1 MISSQELVQSVQ
13 SYNPKA
19 DSAMLAKAYE
29 FSRKVH
35 EGQKRC
41 SGDPYFIHPVE
52 VAAILAQ
59 MQLDAAS
66 IAAGLLHDTVEDTL
80 IPIDEIKK
88 EFGPEIALL
97 VDGVTKLSKIKFSS
111 SEEKQAENFRKMM
124 LAMAVDIRVI
134 LIKLADR
141 LNNMRTLQHLSVERQ
156 TKIAK
161 ETVEIYAPL
170 ANRLGIQWMKVEL
183 EDLSLRYLKPEI
195 YGFIHHQVD
204 VERQQREAYMDRV
217 REIVEQK
224 LKEYN
229 VSARISGRVKHVYS
243 IYRKMESQNIAFDQV
258 HDILAFR
265 IIVDNIRQCYEVL
278 GVLHELWKPV
288 PGRFKDYIAM
298 PKVNNYRSLHTTV
311 VCLDGERVEFQ
322 IRTLEMHEIA
332 EKGIAAHWTYKEDG
346 SISQNDQAKFQWL
359 RELLDLQKDLKDPAE
374 FLDTVKLDL
383 FATDVYVFTPK
394 GQLKELPYGSTPIDF
409 AFSIHSDVG
418 NQCVGAKVNDKIVPL
433 DYILKSGDT
442 VQVLTR
448 SGSKPNRDWLRFVKT
463 SRAKAKIRQQIR
475 DEQRDRALSLGK
487 ELLEKEIEHHGVTPG
502 KYLKEDNLLQAAREF
517 GLKNVESLI
526 AQVGYGKIS
535 PHHVTVKLLPAEL
548 MQKPQAPEPSPAS
561 GVLGEMFQKVKKRSK
576 SAIKVG
582 GLNDVLVSMGKCCNP
597 LPGDSIT
604 GFITRGRGVTVHT
617 VDCAK
622 VMATDPDRRVEVG
635 WDESSELNHQA
646 KVRAVSVDRPG
657 ILASMTKTISNLGVN
672 ISQANIRTSNDQK
685 AINIFVLDIR
695 NRHQLQDV
703 VRALESLAGVIS
715 VDQIRS

>member
-19 DSAMLAKAYE
+19 DAAMLAKAYE

-88 EFGPEIALL
+88 EFGPEISLL

-141 LNNMRTLQHLSVERQ
+141 LNNMRTLEHLSVERQ
-156 TKIAK
+156 LKIAK

-183 EDLSLRYLKPEI
+183 EDLSLKYLKPEI
-195 YGFIHHQVD
+195 YGFVHHQVD
-204 VERQQREAYMDRV
+204 VERQERESYMDRV
-217 REIVEQK
+217 REIVEKK

-229 VSARISGRVKHVYS
+229 VPHRISGRVKHVYS

-322 IRTLEMHEIA
+322 IRTQEMHEIA
-332 EKGIAAHWTYKEDG
+332 EKGIAAHWTYKDDG

-418 NQCVGAKVNDKIVPL
+418 NQCIGAKVNDKIVPL
-433 DYILKSGDT
+433 DYVLKSGDT

-448 SGSKPNRDWLRFVKT
+448 PGSKPNRDWLRFVKT

-487 ELLEKEIEHHGVTPG
+487 ELLEKEIEHYGVEAG
-502 KYLKEDNLLQAAREF
+502 KYLKENKLLEAAREF
-517 GLKNVESLI
+517 HLKNVESLI

-535 PHHVTVKLLPAEL
+535 PHHVTVKLLPADL
-548 MQKPQAPEPSPAS
+548 RKKPESAEPLPEP
-561 GVLGEMFQKVKKRSK
+561 GVLGEMFQKVKRRSK

-635 WDESSELNHQA
+635 WDEASELNHQA